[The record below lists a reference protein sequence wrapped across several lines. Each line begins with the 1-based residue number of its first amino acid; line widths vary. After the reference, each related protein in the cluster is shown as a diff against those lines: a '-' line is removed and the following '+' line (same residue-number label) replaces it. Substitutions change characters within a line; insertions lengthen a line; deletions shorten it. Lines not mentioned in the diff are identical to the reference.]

1 MATAAEKY
9 QRPNPGA
16 GAADRRIRASFVNW
30 YRISIVMDKLASIL
44 GSGKSV
50 DSREFFSLCLSLSR
64 GIDFAVAYKE
74 KLTKSH
80 DLFTLVKQIFERK
93 SDLSLQAMIMMV
105 MSSVKNACKGGW
117 FSEEE
122 TKELYTLANEI
133 EMNFCSPGNV
143 NTAPSCVDSTIATVM
158 TRFYPQLEM
167 GQILVSLDVKP
178 GYGIYA
184 IDFHILKN
192 SAQAEKEK
200 IRLFVAQVDNVET
213 SACIITPQ
221 QVNFIV
227 NGRGVD
233 KRTNVYVDAG
243 PQMPT
248 NVTPLLKYGTNLLQ
262 VAGQFNSHYVI
273 VVAFMRET
281 KLCELPVLPD
291 YIQPPADGVDSEHSK
306 SRTLQDDLPRN
317 IVRKKHYRGVR
328 QRKSGKWVTEIRNP
342 RSRAKAWIGTFSTAE
357 AAALAYDET
366 ALRLYGRKAIL
377 NFPERAKA
385 KGKSRTKTAATST
398 RDHQLDLDLIEG
410 PSRISLNCP
419 ISYTRIRTPVKGH
432 LCKHLQ
438 CFDFNNYIDI
448 NSRRPSWRCPHCNQ
462 HASYSE
468 IRIDQKMVKVLK
480 EVGNNVTDVIIST
493 DGSWKVDQENDNS
506 DKANDTNLGCRKE
519 KSELQTCTATPND
532 VPSIMDLTSDDDNEM
547 DINVCDIDDM
557 NPSKGDLSS
566 SPDSSNIENQNF
578 DDQVEDTNWTA
589 LYNSPDLSTTV
600 WSEALFGP
608 VSQSNPATIVH
619 TPHEAD
625 DRVNTNLIAS
635 EMHSGVTPITIQVPP
650 AQSPTLQTP
659 QQRNTS
665 SAVPSPGG
673 LSPTDTV
680 YSDMERQKHFFQSLI
695 KQPPQVA
702 NVVPS
707 SSQPSLVT
715 QGRPRRAAA
724 KSMNLASEQNWRPA
738 GRMRGSLTG
747 QAYSSALN
755 RLMIKPTQSP
765 KPSQATTT
773 PSIPAP
779 PSHK

>member
-291 YIQPPADGVDSEHSK
+291 YIQPPADGVDS
-306 SRTLQDDLPRN
+306 
-317 IVRKKHYRGVR
+317 
-328 QRKSGKWVTEIRNP
+328 
-342 RSRAKAWIGTFSTAE
+342 
-357 AAALAYDET
+357 
-366 ALRLYGRKAIL
+366 
-377 NFPERAKA
+377 
-385 KGKSRTKTAATST
+385 
-398 RDHQLDLDLIEG
+398 DLDLIEG

-462 HASYSE
+462 HVSYSE

-625 DRVNTNLIAS
+625 GRVNTNLIAS

-650 AQSPTLQTP
+650 TQSPALQTP

-724 KSMNLASEQNWRPA
+724 KSVNLASEQNWRPA